1 MAGLEPTEMALVS
14 LSGEDEYVALVK
26 QAQQAHEET
35 DIAGYKLAQLTFD
48 AITELMDSGLNKE
61 DSLKKWIEDIDR
73 EGYGITSARRYYTLW
88 EKHGSPEDRIISE
101 VTGKELSFAEHY
113 AAIKG
118 GSAVK
123 ERLQRGQSIRASAR
137 TPEMIS
143 EEAAAKHAAA
153 LESVNVDISDE
164 ESDTTD
170 LATRINAAEAAI
182 EYVIAWAT
190 VHAGL
195 TPEQA
200 DEFVHFTESLHKYE
214 DKLANLVPTEDEDE
228 AS

>member
-1 MAGLEPTEMALVS
+1 MAGLDPEDMALAS
-14 LSGEDEYVALVK
+14 LTGEDEYVALVK
-26 QAQQAHEET
+26 QAQQAYHET
-35 DIAGYKLAQLTFD
+35 DISGWKLARLTFD

-73 EGYGITSARRYYTLW
+73 EGFGISSARRYYTVW
-88 EKHGSPEDRIISE
+88 DKHGDPEDRILSD
-101 VTGKELSFAEHY
+101 VSGQELPFAEHY
-113 AAIKG
+113 AAVKG

-170 LATRINAAEAAI
+170 LAKRINAAEAAI

-200 DEFVHFTESLHKYE
+200 DEFIHFTDSLRKYE
-214 DKLANLVPTEDEDE
+214 DKLAALVPTEEE
-228 AS
+228 E

>member
-1 MAGLEPTEMALVS
+1 MAGLEPEDMTLVE
-14 LSGEDEYVALVK
+14 LDGEDEYVALVR
-26 QAQQAHEET
+26 QAQQAYHET
-35 DIAGYKLAQLTFD
+35 DIAGWKLAKLTFD
-48 AITELMDSGLNKE
+48 AISELMDSGLNKE
-61 DSLKKWIEDIDR
+61 DSLKKWVEDIDR
-73 EGYGITSARRYYTLW
+73 EGYGITSARRYFTVW
-88 EKHGSPEDRIISE
+88 DKHGDPEERILSD
-101 VTGKELSFAEHY
+101 VSGQELSFAEHY

-123 ERLQRGQSIRASAR
+123 ERLQRGQSMRASAR

-153 LESVNVDISDE
+153 LESANVDISDE
-164 ESDTTD
+164 ENDTHD

-195 TPEQA
+195 TGEQA
-200 DEFVHFTESLHKYE
+200 DEFVHFTDSLRKYT
-214 DKLANLVPTEDEDE
+214 DKLANIVPTEE
-228 AS
+228 